1 VKVKTILKKFKKRLS
16 RALQLHERCVGVV
29 MQDAA
34 LQCSYRANIV
44 ACNASAAGALLERRG
59 HDA

>member
-1 VKVKTILKKFKKRLS
+1 
-16 RALQLHERCVGVV
+16 

-44 ACNASAAGALLERRG
+44 ACNASAAEALLERRG